1 MQWFI
6 RNHKDWFLCY
16 KEETREIYNKIKK
29 HIHDDQLLAR
39 KFIRTTGKYLYP
51 FNKSTSMVCTP
62 IDYRNDVKMFNTQV
76 EPNELKCIL
85 LMIR

>member
-6 RNHKDWFLCY
+6 RNHKDLFLCY
-16 KEETREIYNKIKK
+16 KEENREIYNKIKK
-29 HIHDDQLLAR
+29 HIHDDQLLTR

-51 FNKSTSMVCTP
+51 FNKSTSMVCTL